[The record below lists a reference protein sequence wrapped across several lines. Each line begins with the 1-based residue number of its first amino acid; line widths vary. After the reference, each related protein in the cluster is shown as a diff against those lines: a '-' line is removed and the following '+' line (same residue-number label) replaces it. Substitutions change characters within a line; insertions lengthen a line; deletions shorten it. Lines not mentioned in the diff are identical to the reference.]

1 MSSKRKKI
9 IIFIIIIAVL
19 LFATV
24 LTIFSSAALRA
35 ARSGEAV
42 LKEIARD
49 YNRTPSLGELVNLET
64 ECVLPWGQDINEVM
78 FLPGEGFVQQGNIA
92 VKNAGTT
99 LHHRRKIIT
108 VPLKSY
114 RSGELVP
121 GKLKVAIERPLYKNG
136 NRKITLPLEVKS
148 IKITPRAVTDRDQL
162 PLADELQK
170 APVKPHKSIFA
181 VLSALLLLIIIL
193 TVILIKKHR
202 QKPLQPLQ
210 PWEIARREL
219 EDLRQTADNGKQ
231 PLPWCVA
238 RLSDVVRNYLSK
250 RFALPATRQTTSE
263 FFAALKRGKSPLN
276 RTQISYLEDF
286 LTSADLVKFANIR
299 PDKELFEQAVNRAG
313 ELIDETAGGNTAAG
327 DAAQMQENEQ

>member
-9 IIFIIIIAVL
+9 IIFVIIIMTL
-19 LFATV
+19 LCAAV

-64 ECVLPWGQDINEVM
+64 ECVLPWGQDMGEVM
-78 FLPGEGFVQQGNIA
+78 FIPGEGFVQQGNIT

-114 RSGELVP
+114 RSGELAP
-121 GKLKVAIERPLYKNG
+121 GKLNVEIQRPLYKNG
-136 NRKITLPLEVKS
+136 NRKVILPLEVKS
-148 IKITPRAVTDRDQL
+148 IKITPCAVTDRDQL

-170 APVKPHKSIFA
+170 KTSQPHKLIYTLLA
-181 VLSALLLLIIIL
+181 VLLLAIIIL
-193 TVILIKKHR
+193 AVFLIKKHR
-202 QKPLQPLQ
+202 QKPVQPLQ

-219 EDLRQTADNGKQ
+219 EDLRQTADSGKQ

-238 RLSDVVRNYLSK
+238 RLTDVVRNYLSK
-250 RFALPATRQTTSE
+250 RFSLPATRQTTSE

-276 RTQISYLEDF
+276 SAQTSYLEDF

-299 PDKELFEQAVNRAG
+299 PDKDLFEQAVNRAG
-313 ELIDETAGGNTAAG
+313 ELINETSGESSAAA
-327 DAAQMQENEQ
+327 DTTQMQENEQ